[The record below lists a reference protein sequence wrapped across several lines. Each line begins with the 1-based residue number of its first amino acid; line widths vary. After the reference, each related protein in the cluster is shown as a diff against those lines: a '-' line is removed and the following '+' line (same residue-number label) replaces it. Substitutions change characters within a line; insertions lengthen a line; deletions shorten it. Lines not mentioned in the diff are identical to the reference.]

1 MPFVSLHVFGRRRS
15 SETHSG
21 MPWNP
26 PGSGRHFRAEMLVST
41 PMRPVSSEFF
51 YSCQYITVGFLRCQE
66 NGRQGRGIT
75 YFHFIKTGLPR

>member
-26 PGSGRHFRAEMLVST
+26 PESGRHFRAEMFVST

-51 YSCQYITVGFLRCQE
+51 YSCQYITVGLLQCQE
-66 NGRQGRGIT
+66 NGRQGREIT
-75 YFHFIKTGLPR
+75 YFYFIKTGLPR